1 MTKPEIIC
9 DLNQKKWLNLQEAIA
24 YLSFGSK
31 DTFQNW
37 REGVK
42 PSSKSEKMIFLK
54 YYKQGKNIVY
64 KRTDIDN
71 FLEEYQ
77 RVKLHIKTA

>member
-9 DLNQKKWLNLQEAIA
+9 DLNQKKWLNLQEAAA
-24 YLSFGSK
+24 YLGFGSK

-37 REGVK
+37 REGVQV
-42 PSSKSEKMIFLK
+42 SSRSKKMIFLK
-54 YYKQGKNIVY
+54 FYKTGKNIVY

-77 RVKLHIKTA
+77 RGKL